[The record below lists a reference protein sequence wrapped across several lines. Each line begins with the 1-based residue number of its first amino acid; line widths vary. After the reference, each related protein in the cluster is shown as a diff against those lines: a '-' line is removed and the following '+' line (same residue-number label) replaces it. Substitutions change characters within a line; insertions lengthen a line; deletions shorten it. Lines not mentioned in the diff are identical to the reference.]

1 MNVKKKGQY
10 CILNLN
16 NDSSLLQVS
25 GRIRETLNILHDA
38 GHKKICV
45 DLTKAPII
53 DSSVIGTLV
62 SYHEV
67 LKNQGGELIIINS
80 PNPALEALFRMQLH
94 KVLRIINSEDELD

>member
-10 CILNLN
+10 CILHPNG
-16 NDSSLLQVS
+16 DSCLLQVS
-25 GRIRETLNILHDA
+25 GRIREALDVLHDA
-38 GHKKICV
+38 GHKRICV

-62 SYHEV
+62 SYHEK
-67 LKNQGGELIIINS
+67 LRNHGGELIIINN
-80 PNPALEALFRMQLH
+80 PNAALEAFFRMKLD